1 MVTIRTKGLTKKFG
15 DFVAVD
21 HVDLEVETGK
31 IFAFLG
37 PNGAGKTTTI
47 KMLTGILFHD
57 EGELE
62 ILGVKNPYP
71 VREIEVKKRIGLI
84 PEEPKIYPF
93 FKGYEFLNF
102 IMAVYEV
109 DEKVEQR
116 MKELIEA
123 FNVDYLDKYI
133 SDMSHG
139 MKQKLFLVSV
149 LMREPEIMF
158 LDEPT
163 VGLDAKSA
171 KILKLYLKKLV
182 DEGKTVFMTTHILEI
197 AERMADEIAI
207 INRGKIIAKGTM
219 EELRKQAGTE
229 GNLED
234 LFLKLTGQEE
244 EIKRIVEELKE

>member
-1 MVTIRTKGLTKKFG
+1 MTIKAKGLTKRFG

-21 HVDLEVETGK
+21 HIDLEVKSGK

-62 ILGVKNPYP
+62 ILGVRNPYP
-71 VREIEVKKRIGLI
+71 DREIEVKKRFGLI
-84 PEEPKIYPF
+84 PEEPRIYPY

-109 DEKVEQR
+109 DDRVEQR
-116 MKELIEA
+116 MKELLEA
-123 FNVDYLDKYI
+123 FNIDYLDKYV

-139 MKQKLFLVSV
+139 MKQKLLLVSV

-171 KILKLYLKKLV
+171 KILKLYLQRLAQ
-182 DEGKTVFMTTHILEI
+182 EGKTVFMTTHILEI

-207 INRGKIIAKGTM
+207 INKGKIIAQGTM
-219 EELRKQAGTE
+219 EELREQAGTE
-229 GNLED
+229 GTLED